1 MNEKYERFHILDCF
15 KPGEK
20 NDIIEGDKMPDYEDV
35 LANLGFAMLRAA
47 TDYLSKM
54 KDVLNDKE
62 KDEVDIFFDLYD
74 LWIEEKKRHEQMN
87 KYFAFIGEEERE
99 ELLPNRMVDALMSY
113 FDGERYY
120 DGKSYFRGLRED
132 KITPEWRKLK
142 LAKMDGN
149 LEGGVLTD

>member
-1 MNEKYERFHILDCF
+1 MNEKYEQFHILDCF

-35 LANLGFAMLRAA
+35 LVDLGFAMLWAA

-54 KDVLNDKE
+54 KYVLKDKE

-74 LWIEEKKRHEQMN
+74 LWTEEKKRHEQMN
-87 KYFAFIGEEERE
+87 KYFAFMGEKERE
-99 ELLPNRMVDALMSY
+99 ELLPNRMVAALMSY

-142 LAKMDGN
+142 LAKIDGN
-149 LEGGVLTD
+149 LEGGIN

>member
-1 MNEKYERFHILDCF
+1 
-15 KPGEK
+15 
-20 NDIIEGDKMPDYEDV
+20 
-35 LANLGFAMLRAA
+35 
-47 TDYLSKM
+47 
-54 KDVLNDKE
+54 
-62 KDEVDIFFDLYD
+62 
-74 LWIEEKKRHEQMN
+74 
-87 KYFAFIGEEERE
+87 
-99 ELLPNRMVDALMSY
+99 MVDALMSY

>member
-1 MNEKYERFHILDCF
+1 MNEKYEQFHILDCF

-20 NDIIEGDKMPDYEDV
+20 NDIIEGDKMSDYEDV
-35 LANLGFAMLRAA
+35 LANFGFAMLRTA

-149 LEGGVLTD
+149 LEGGY